1 MAVAA
6 PAFEKIF
13 RERRDLY
20 LRVLVRRVGNMQI
33 AEEIL
38 QDAFLQVTQLP
49 RQEDIENPDGYLM
62 RVAINLSTD
71 WVRQETSRRRRE
83 QEWVKTNTAFMP
95 TGEAAAAEPPADQA
109 LIAKDELA
117 RLGRLLEA
125 LSPPVR
131 TAFILHKV
139 KGLSHDETAKK
150 MGLAKST
157 IEKHIMKAM
166 RHVLDGGAGGSGCD
180 RGA

>member
-6 PAFEKIF
+6 QIFEKIF

-20 LRVLVRRVGNMQI
+20 LRVLARRVGDIQI

-38 QDAFLQVTQLP
+38 QDAFLQVSQLP
-49 RQEDIENPDGYLM
+49 HQEDISNPDGYLM
-62 RVAINLSTD
+62 KVAINLSTD
-71 WVRQETSRRRRE
+71 WIRQETSRRRRE
-83 QEWVKTNTAFMP
+83 QEWVKNNTEFMAS
-95 TGEAAAAEPPADQA
+95 GEATAMEAPADQA

-117 RLGRLLEA
+117 RLGRLLEG

-131 TAFILHKV
+131 SAFVLHKV

-166 RHVLDGGAGGSGCD
+166 RHVLDSGAGAAKS
-180 RGA
+180 